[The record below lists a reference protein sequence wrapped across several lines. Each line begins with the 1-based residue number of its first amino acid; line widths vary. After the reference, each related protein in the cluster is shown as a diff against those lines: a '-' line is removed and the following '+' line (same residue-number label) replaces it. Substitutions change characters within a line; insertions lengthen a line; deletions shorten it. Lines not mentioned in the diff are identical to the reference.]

1 MKKTLPLFLLV
12 AMLLIG
18 CNSDTPAPAGT
29 DTTAPADTTAEE
41 VITMKTFVGGEN
53 EYTLVR
59 PEGASQALIDQVIA
73 FRADIVKQIPA
84 ASSMPF
90 SDDWVK
96 PGETGKPYEILV
108 GRTNRP
114 ETEAVLADLRYHDYA
129 IRVIGDKLVI
139 LGASDEKTAEA
150 MNFFLENCVTAEGI
164 TLPSNYSTIV
174 RGEYAYENVTLGGVP
189 LQQYKV
195 VYATGA
201 AEAAK
206 QLAASFGEEFGCI
219 METYAANSLDAGE
232 YEIVLGSTNR
242 KQLGSAGF
250 YEYAITVEGKS
261 IYVNGYDTYA
271 YEAAIATIRDA
282 IIAGS
287 GSVSELS
294 SVAASYTLPDRQ
306 AYIKDP
312 SLLYMR
318 WALRDDV
325 APDWLLDYDARKA
338 ALGSGTNGR
347 MMTIS
352 HRADFQYYP
361 ENSIESI
368 ISCYYLGIDILE
380 LDIQPTKD
388 NVLVLMHDTTLTR
401 MTDAADYIGKPGY
414 PNSDKV
420 SDWTLEQ
427 IKTLRL
433 KEHQGGGSA
442 KLTQFRVPTLE
453 EALIVCKNRM
463 FVVPDKQDY
472 WKYIDTDEIM
482 KTSGNAYLY
491 TDMVA
496 ADNYESILISYRVTT
511 AEGVNIQKQI
521 KDRTGVT
528 PLIYIR
534 VTADAMPG
542 NYVLMQRSC
551 AVGTYLLQING
562 AFTPNDSTIN
572 SYVKAISQVGG
583 TTVGAWTITDET
595 DIASVWQTMQDVGID
610 IIMTNHPHELV
621 DFVIA
626 NQEKLNAAK

>member
-164 TLPSNYSTIV
+164 TLPSNYNTIV

>member
-294 SVAASYTLPDRQ
+294 SLAASYTLPDRQ

-551 AVGTYLLQING
+551 AEGTYLLQING

>member
-1 MKKTLPLFLLV
+1 MKKRLPLLLLV
-12 AMLLIG
+12 SLLLIG
-18 CNSDTPAPAGT
+18 CNSDSPPQT
-29 DTTAPADTTAEE
+29 DTDAVTTAETTAQE
-41 VITMKTFVGGEN
+41 VITMKTFIGGEN

-59 PEGASQALIDQVIA
+59 PEDADQALINEIID
-73 FRADIVKQIPA
+73 FRAAIIDKIPA
-84 ASSMPF
+84 AASMAF

-114 ETEAVLADLRYHDYA
+114 ETEEVLADLCYHDYA
-129 IRVIGDKLVI
+129 IRVVGDKLVI

-150 MNFFLENCVTAEGI
+150 MDFFLENCVTAEGI
-164 TLPSNYSTIV
+164 SLPSDYYTFA

-195 VYATGA
+195 VYTTAAT
-201 AEAAK
+201 EAAK
-206 QLAASFGEEFGCI
+206 QLAANFGEAFGCI
-219 METYAANSLDAGE
+219 METYAPNALDAGE

-242 KQLGSAGF
+242 KQLGSIGF
-250 YEYAITVEGKS
+250 YGYSIAVEGKS
-261 IYVNGYDTYA
+261 IYINGYDTYA

-282 IIAGS
+282 IIAGN
-287 GSVSELS
+287 GTVSDLS
-294 SVAASYTLPDRQ
+294 SLAASYTLPDR
-306 AYIKDP
+306 ADYIKDP

-318 WALRDDV
+318 WTLRDEV

-347 MMTIS
+347 MMTIA

-380 LDIQPTKD
+380 LDILPTKD
-388 NVLVLMHDTTLTR
+388 NVLILMHDTTLTR

-433 KEHQGGGSA
+433 KEGQGGGNA
-442 KLTQFRVPTLE
+442 KLTEFRVPTLE
-453 EALIVCKNRM
+453 EALIVAKNRM

-472 WKYIDTDEIM
+472 WKYIDTDEVM
-482 KTSGNAYLY
+482 KTSGAAYLY

-511 AEGVNIQKQI
+511 PEGVNIQKQI
-521 KDRTGVT
+521 KDRTGIT

-542 NYVLMQRSC
+542 NYVLMQRMC
-551 AVGTYLLQING
+551 AEGTYLLQING
-562 AFTPNDSTIN
+562 AFTPKDSTIN
-572 SYVKAISQVGG
+572 SYVKAISQVGD
-583 TTVGAWTITDET
+583 TTVGAWTIAADTDNIE
-595 DIASVWQTMQDVGID
+595 VWQTMQDVGID